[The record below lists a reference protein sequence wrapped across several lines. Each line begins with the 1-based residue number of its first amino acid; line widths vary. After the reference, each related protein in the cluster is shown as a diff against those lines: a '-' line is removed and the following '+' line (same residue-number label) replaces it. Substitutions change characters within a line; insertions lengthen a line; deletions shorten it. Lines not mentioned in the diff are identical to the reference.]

1 MALAG
6 LLGAIN
12 GAATRYSTRLEQ
24 AAENNASLT
33 ERMIKNQGLVTDAK
47 RNKDT
52 LYYMSPMMQVLSG
65 RDNYGYNPDEP
76 ETFMMAVNN
85 AQNLEFQRGKLTFS
99 ITKTDDPIRNVG
111 ALTEADVGFKFS
123 QFRNRDDTLGE
134 DVRRWETAT
143 ISALAGL
150 VKDNDVEDLVSG
162 ESKYLTPIHNQIPG
176 WEDFTPDRKEYY
188 NQLISKAL
196 NYKVEQAQFVGLLD
210 PSTTSGKT
218 SRVHLT
224 EDDTLEYI
232 PTYFRNI
239 DGTTTSLND
248 IPQEVVTS
256 VTGVAQTRPMD
267 NISEYVPQTM
277 RTLHSINQ
285 SKNLPYAEGAST
297 VQFLNEQF
305 VSGQIQ
311 HSAGVFY
318 SIPADEDLIKQKT
331 RKVYNQVGMG
341 NFISLT
347 AAAIPDVSLYNEGD
361 IPSGG
366 IARVRQERRKK
377 YEETVIGL
385 EGSDKRIKFNQKT
398 SDLSS
403 LKSNISGFLEV
414 LEAGAEIG
422 AAGKIV
428 LFTNGAKAFLS
439 SMQNLFANDP
449 EYQAKFGAENK
460 SIMDTLNSFT
470 EKGQATQIAQ
480 FLEKQLAYNIARAL
494 ESSTG
499 NARLSNIDVE
509 MAQRSLGLSNL
520 LANPT
525 NAKAVLSLLLRRT
538 DRELEYQKALGSR
551 KLRTMQAAGYVQ
563 SLYGTDSM
571 LRVTSADNQ
580 AAAYNELRSNLEAE
594 AKRQGLTLTERKKP
608 STGRTE

>member
-6 LLGAIN
+6 FLGAIN

-33 ERMIKNQGLVTDAK
+33 ERMLEGRGAVSDARRDKN
-47 RNKDT
+47 T
-52 LYYMSPMMQVLSG
+52 LYYMSPQMQVISG
-65 RDNYGYNPDEP
+65 KVPVAYDPQDPASFYN
-76 ETFMMAVNN
+76 AVQSVESFEYQNN
-85 AQNLEFQRGKLTFS
+85 RLNFS
-99 ITKTDDPIRNVG
+99 ITKTDDVIRNVD
-111 ALTEADVGFKFS
+111 ALVEADIGFQYS
-123 QFRNRDDTLGE
+123 QFRNLEDELGE
-134 DVRRWETAT
+134 DVRRWEAAT

-150 VKDNDVEDLVSG
+150 VDKNTVKG
-162 ESKYLTPIHNQIPG
+162 EKGVPIALQPIHNQIPG
-176 WEDFTPDRKEYY
+176 WDNFTPDRKAYY
-188 NQLISKAL
+188 NQLISKAF
-196 NYKVEQAQFVGLLD
+196 NYKKDEAEFVGLLD
-210 PSTTSGKT
+210 KTGTQESAPSFT
-218 SRVHLT
+218 LT
-224 EDDTLEYI
+224 EDDMIEIVPKNFL
-232 PTYFRNI
+232 NA
-239 DGTTTSLND
+239 DGTKTSIED

-256 VTGVAQTRPMD
+256 LTGVAQSRPVD
-267 NISEYVPQTM
+267 QLNVYIPQTM
-277 RTLHSINQ
+277 EMLHSLNQ
-285 SKNLPYAEGAST
+285 AKSLPHVQGAST
-297 VQFLNEQF
+297 IQFLNGQF
-305 VSGQIQ
+305 VSGKIDQNG
-311 HSAGVFY
+311 GVYY
-318 SIPADEDLIKQKT
+318 SIPADADLIRQQT

-347 AAAIPDVSLYNEGD
+347 AAAIPDNALYSEG
-361 IPSGG
+361 PTPPGG
-366 IARVRQERRKK
+366 IVAYRTKRRNQ
-377 YEETVIGL
+377 YEEVIIGVDNS
-385 EGSDKRIKFNQKT
+385 EKRNKFNQKT

-403 LKSNISGFLEV
+403 LKSNITGFIEV
-414 LEAGAEIG
+414 LESGAEIG

-428 LFTNGAKAFLS
+428 LFANGAKAFLN

-460 SIMDTLNSFT
+460 SIMDKLSSFT
-470 EKGQATQIAQ
+470 EKGQATQIAL

-525 NAKAVLSLLLRRT
+525 NAKAVLNLLLRRT

-594 AKRQGLTLTERKKP
+594 AKRQGLTLTERKAP
-608 STGRTE
+608 NTGRTE